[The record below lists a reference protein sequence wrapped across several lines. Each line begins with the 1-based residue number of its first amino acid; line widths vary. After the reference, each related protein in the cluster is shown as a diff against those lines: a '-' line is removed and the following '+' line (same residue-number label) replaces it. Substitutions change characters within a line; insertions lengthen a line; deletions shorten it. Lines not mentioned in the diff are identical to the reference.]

1 MNVIVSQF
9 DTREELIQALLASS
23 FIPIFSGLFPPK
35 LKGVR
40 YMDGGYS
47 DNLPTLDE
55 NTITVSPF
63 CGESD
68 ICPRDDSSQ
77 LFHVSGCLPTF
88 TVLTKFLCI
97 DQLCQHQH
105 WTIQTQHVQDSE
117 DFIPPTSRNVS
128 KHV

>member
-77 LFHVSGCLPTF
+77 LFHVSFWVFSQL
-88 TVLTKFLCI
+88 VLTKLCL

-105 WTIQTQHVQDSE
+105 
-117 DFIPPTSRNVS
+117 
-128 KHV
+128 